1 MKKYRFRK
9 PAIIV
14 ISTLCFAILILGLAI
29 INTSMNQVSL
39 QIPDYDYVTD
49 TILNEEKPV
58 ANTKNIIMRPY
69 NNSEV
74 KILKDFYER
83 NDTEE
88 NQENSLIFYD
98 STYMPNSSIAY
109 GGIDSF
115 DVVSILDGTV
125 IKVSEDDLLGNIVE
139 IEHTNKI
146 ISVYQSVSEVAV
158 KENQVVKQGEVIAK
172 SGESNLN
179 LSLKKHL
186 LFELIVNSN
195 IVNPEDYFN
204 KNVEN
209 IGE

>member
-14 ISTLCFAILILGLAI
+14 ISTLCFAILILGVAI

-39 QIPDYDYVTD
+39 QIPDYDYVSD
-49 TILNEEKPV
+49 TILNEEEPV

-69 NNSEV
+69 NNTEV

>member
-14 ISTLCFAILILGLAI
+14 ISTLCFAILILGVAI

-49 TILNEEKPV
+49 IILNEEKPV

-186 LFELIVNSN
+186 LFELIINSN

>member
-14 ISTLCFAILILGLAI
+14 ISTLCFAILILGVAI

-49 TILNEEKPV
+49 IILNEEKPV

>member
-14 ISTLCFAILILGLAI
+14 ISTLCFAILILGVAI

-49 TILNEEKPV
+49 TILNEEEPV

-74 KILKDFYER
+74 KIQKDFYER

-109 GGIDSF
+109 GGLDSF

-172 SGESNLN
+172 SGESNKN

>member
-1 MKKYRFRK
+1 MKKYRFKK

-14 ISTLCFAILILGLAI
+14 ISTLCFAILILGVAI

-49 TILNEEKPV
+49 IILNEEKPV

-125 IKVSEDDLLGNIVE
+125 IKVSEDALLGNIVE

-186 LFELIVNSN
+186 LFELIINSN

>member
-1 MKKYRFRK
+1 MRKYRFRK

-14 ISTLCFAILILGLAI
+14 ISTLCFAILILGVAI

-49 TILNEEKPV
+49 TILNEEEPV

-69 NNSEV
+69 NNSKV

>member
-14 ISTLCFAILILGLAI
+14 ISTLCFAILILGVAI

-49 TILNEEKPV
+49 TILNEERPV

-88 NQENSLIFYD
+88 NQ
-98 STYMPNSSIAY
+98 
-109 GGIDSF
+109 
-115 DVVSILDGTV
+115 
-125 IKVSEDDLLGNIVE
+125 
-139 IEHTNKI
+139 
-146 ISVYQSVSEVAV
+146 V
-158 KENQVVKQGEVIAK
+158 K
-172 SGESNLN
+172 
-179 LSLKKHL
+179 
-186 LFELIVNSN
+186 
-195 IVNPEDYFN
+195 
-204 KNVEN
+204 
-209 IGE
+209 

>member
-14 ISTLCFAILILGLAI
+14 ISTLCFAILILGVAI

-49 TILNEEKPV
+49 IILNEEKPV

-125 IKVSEDDLLGNIVE
+125 IKVSEDALLGNIVE

-186 LFELIVNSN
+186 LFELIINSN

>member
-14 ISTLCFAILILGLAI
+14 ISTLCFAILILGVAI

-49 TILNEEKPV
+49 TILNEEEPV

-69 NNSEV
+69 NNTEV

>member
-1 MKKYRFRK
+1 MRKYRFRK

-14 ISTLCFAILILGLAI
+14 ISTLCFAILILGVAI

-49 TILNEEKPV
+49 TILNEEEPV

>member
-14 ISTLCFAILILGLAI
+14 ISTLCLAFLILGVAI

-74 KILKDFYER
+74 RILKDFYER

>member
-14 ISTLCFAILILGLAI
+14 ISTLCFAILILGVAI

-69 NNSEV
+69 YNSEA

>member
-1 MKKYRFRK
+1 
-9 PAIIV
+9 
-14 ISTLCFAILILGLAI
+14 
-29 INTSMNQVSL
+29 MNQVSL

-49 TILNEEKPV
+49 IILNEEKPV

>member
-14 ISTLCFAILILGLAI
+14 ISTLCFAILILGVAI

-49 TILNEEKPV
+49 IILNEEKPV

-125 IKVSEDDLLGNIVE
+125 IKVSEDALLGNIVE

>member
-14 ISTLCFAILILGLAI
+14 ISTLCFAILILGVAI

-49 TILNEEKPV
+49 TILNEEEPV

-195 IVNPEDYFN
+195 IVNPEEYFN

>member
-1 MKKYRFRK
+1 MNKYRFRK

-14 ISTLCFAILILGLAI
+14 ISTLCFAILILGVAI

-49 TILNEEKPV
+49 TILNEEEPV

>member
-14 ISTLCFAILILGLAI
+14 ISTLCLAILILGVAI

>member
-14 ISTLCFAILILGLAI
+14 ISTLCFAILILGVAI

-49 TILNEEKPV
+49 TILNEEEPV

-158 KENQVVKQGEVIAK
+158 KENQIVKQGEVIAK

-204 KNVEN
+204 KNIEN

>member
-14 ISTLCFAILILGLAI
+14 ISTLCFAILILGVAI

-49 TILNEEKPV
+49 TILNEEEPV

-209 IGE
+209 VGE

>member
-14 ISTLCFAILILGLAI
+14 ISTLCFAILILGVAI

>member
-14 ISTLCFAILILGLAI
+14 ISTLCLAILILGVAI

-74 KILKDFYER
+74 RILKDFYER

>member
-14 ISTLCFAILILGLAI
+14 ISTLCFAILILGVAI

-49 TILNEEKPV
+49 TILKEEEPV

>member
-14 ISTLCFAILILGLAI
+14 ISTLCFAILILGVAI

-49 TILNEEKPV
+49 IILNEEKPV

-186 LFELIVNSN
+186 IFELIINSN

>member
-1 MKKYRFRK
+1 MKKYRFKK

-14 ISTLCFAILILGLAI
+14 ISTLCFAILILGVAI

-49 TILNEEKPV
+49 TILNEEEPV

-146 ISVYQSVSEVAV
+146 ISVYQSVSEVTV

>member
-14 ISTLCFAILILGLAI
+14 ISTLCFAILILGVAI

-49 TILNEEKPV
+49 TILNEEEPV

-125 IKVSEDDLLGNIVE
+125 IKVSEDNLLGNIVE

>member
-14 ISTLCFAILILGLAI
+14 ISTLCFAILILGVAI

-49 TILNEEKPV
+49 TILNEEEPV
-58 ANTKNIIMRPY
+58 ANTKYIIMRPY

>member
-14 ISTLCFAILILGLAI
+14 ISTLCFAILILGVAI

-49 TILNEEKPV
+49 TILNEEEPV

-204 KNVEN
+204 KNIEN

>member
-14 ISTLCFAILILGLAI
+14 ISTLCFAILILGVAI

-49 TILNEEKPV
+49 TILNEEEPV

-69 NNSEV
+69 NNTEV

-204 KNVEN
+204 KKVEN

>member
-14 ISTLCFAILILGLAI
+14 ISTLCLAILILGVAI

-49 TILNEEKPV
+49 TILNEEEPV

>member
-14 ISTLCFAILILGLAI
+14 ISTLCFAILILGVAI

-49 TILNEEKPV
+49 TIINEEEPV

-109 GGIDSF
+109 GGLDSF

>member
-14 ISTLCFAILILGLAI
+14 ISTLCFAILILGVAI

-49 TILNEEKPV
+49 TILNEEEPV

-186 LFELIVNSN
+186 LFELIINSN

>member
-9 PAIIV
+9 TAIIV
-14 ISTLCFAILILGLAI
+14 ISTLCFAILILGVSI

-49 TILNEEKPV
+49 TILNEEEPV

-209 IGE
+209 IGD

>member
-14 ISTLCFAILILGLAI
+14 ISTLCFAILILGVAI

-146 ISVYQSVSEVAV
+146 ISVYQ
-158 KENQVVKQGEVIAK
+158 VVKQGEVIAK

>member
-14 ISTLCFAILILGLAI
+14 ISTLCFAILILGVAI

-49 TILNEEKPV
+49 TILKEEEPV

-69 NNSEV
+69 NNTEV